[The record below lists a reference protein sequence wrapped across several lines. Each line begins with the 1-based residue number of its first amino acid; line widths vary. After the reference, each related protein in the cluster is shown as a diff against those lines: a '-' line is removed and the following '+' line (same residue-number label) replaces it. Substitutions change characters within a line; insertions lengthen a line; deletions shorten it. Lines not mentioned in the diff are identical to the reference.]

1 MKDHYDFSKAKRG
14 KSYKNIKIIKTFR
27 LDPEVL
33 QWLEKEG
40 EKEGMGYQTFLN
52 WFLLKSMNER
62 KSVDARLDALEKSVF
77 KKKDQD

>member
-14 KSYKNIKIIKTFR
+14 KAYKHIKVVKTFR
-27 LDPEVL
+27 LDLEVL

-52 WFLLKSMNER
+52 WFLLKTVNEG
-62 KSVDARLDALEKSVF
+62 KSVTSRLDALEKAVF
-77 KKKDQD
+77 KKKD